1 MRMQLHIL
9 LTKTGMIKFIKYS
22 FFDLVRSYWTI
33 IYFLFFI
40 IVTSIILYFSAD
52 MTKSIVSMMNI
63 VIVLIPLV
71 SIIFGT
77 IYYYSSR
84 EFIELLLAQP
94 VSRSSLILGQYTGLS
109 LSLSLSFVAG
119 VSIPFLLYGILSGDH
134 LHDFLLIL
142 LAGICLSFSMSAIAF
157 STALCHENKIRG
169 FGIALFIWFFLAV
182 LYDGLLLLLL
192 ILFSEYPTDSL
203 AITVILLNPIDL
215 SRVMIMLGLDISAM
229 MGYTGAVFLKFFG
242 TVKGIPV
249 SVLAMLCWIIIPTF
263 VMVRITRKK
272 DF

>member
-1 MRMQLHIL
+1 
-9 LTKTGMIKFIKYS
+9 MIKFIKYS
-22 FFDLVRSYWTI
+22 FSDLIRSYWTI
-33 IYFLFFI
+33 IYFIFFI
-40 IVTSIILYFSAD
+40 LITGIILYFSAD
-52 MTKSIVSMMNI
+52 LTKSIVSMMNI

-84 EFIELLLAQP
+84 EFTELLLAQP
-94 VSRSSLILGQYTGLS
+94 VSRSSMILGQYTGLS

-119 VSIPFLLYGILSGDH
+119 VSIPFLLYGILGSEH
-134 LHDFLLIL
+134 LRDFLLIL

-157 STALCHENKIRG
+157 ATALLHENKIRG

-192 ILFSEYPTDSL
+192 ILFKEYPTDSL
-203 AITVILLNPIDL
+203 AITVILLNPVDL
-215 SRVMIMLGLDISAM
+215 SRVMIMLGLDISAL

-249 SVLAMLCWIIIPTF
+249 SIFAMLCWIIIPAYI
-263 VMVRITRKK
+263 MVRIAQKK

>member
-1 MRMQLHIL
+1 M
-9 LTKTGMIKFIKYS
+9 LTRTGMFKFIKYS
-22 FFDLVRSYWTI
+22 FFDLIRSYWTI

-40 IVTSIILYFSAD
+40 IVTSITLYFSAD
-52 MTKSIVSMMNI
+52 ITKSIVSMMNI

-77 IYYYSSR
+77 IYFYSSR
-84 EFIELLLAQP
+84 EFTELLLAQP
-94 VSRSSLILGQYTGLS
+94 VSRKSLILGQYTGLS

-119 VSIPFLLYGILSGDH
+119 VSIPFLVSGILTRGH
-134 LHDFLLIL
+134 LNDFLLIL
-142 LAGICLSFSMSAIAF
+142 LAGICLSFSMSAISF

-192 ILFSEYPTDSL
+192 VLLSDYPTDSF
-203 AITVILLNPIDL
+203 AITAIILNPIDL

-242 TVKGIPV
+242 TAKGIPI
-249 SVLAMLCWIIIPTF
+249 SVLAMLLWIIIPSF
-263 VMVRITRKK
+263 IMVRITRRK

>member
-1 MRMQLHIL
+1 MY
-9 LTKTGMIKFIKYS
+9 KFIKYS
-22 FFDLVRSYWTI
+22 LSDLIRSYWTI
-33 IYFLFFI
+33 IYFLFFF
-40 IVTSIILYFSAD
+40 IVTTIILYFSAD

-77 IYYYSSR
+77 IYYYNSR
-84 EFIELLLAQP
+84 EFTELLLAQP
-94 VSRSSLILGQYTGLS
+94 VSRSSMILGQYTGLS
-109 LSLSLSFVAG
+109 FSLSLSFVAG
-119 VSIPFLLYGILSGDH
+119 VSIPFILYGIFGNDH
-134 LHDFLLIL
+134 LRDFLLIL

-157 STALCHENKIRG
+157 STALLHENKIKG

-192 ILFSEYPTDSL
+192 ILFSDYPTDSL
-203 AITVILLNPIDL
+203 AITLILLNPIDL
-215 SRVMIMLGLDISAM
+215 SRVMIMLGLDISAL

-242 TVKGIPV
+242 TVKCIPV
-249 SVLAMLCWIIIPTF
+249 SIFAMLCWIVIPASI
-263 VMVRITRKK
+263 MVRIAGKK